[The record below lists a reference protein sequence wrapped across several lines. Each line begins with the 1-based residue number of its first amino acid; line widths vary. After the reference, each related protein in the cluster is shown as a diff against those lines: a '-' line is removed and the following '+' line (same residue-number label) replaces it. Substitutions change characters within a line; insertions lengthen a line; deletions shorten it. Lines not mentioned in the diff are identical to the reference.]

1 MLGEGRDERGVVEP
15 EAEAV
20 SEDFEAAVGVER
32 AELGWNWG
40 RRWTEWLV
48 ELLLLLRWV
57 G

>member
-1 MLGEGRDERGVVEP
+1 MGEGRDERGVVEP

-20 SEDFEAAVGVER
+20 SEDFEAAVGVEG
-32 AELGWNWG
+32 AELGWDWG